1 MAPIGFSK
9 LWEIDSAASQHSR
22 AEKFANVGGSD
33 SKSHPAG
40 EEAESE
46 SPLKK
51 IVRGS
56 LHGVFSAAGR
66 KLIEDWSLLIS
77 VWSVKLQF
85 ASASVVRCGN
95 IIMWNEFSMVIKK
108 TLVFVNLDRKI
119 AHQNLL
125 GKGSLDQGCYRRYLQ
140 AIITLW

>member
-1 MAPIGFSK
+1 MVSIGFSK
-9 LWEIDSAASQHSR
+9 LWEIDSAASQHFRAIR
-22 AEKFANVGGSD
+22 AEKFANFGGSD

-40 EEAESE
+40 EDPTTEAESE

-51 IVRGS
+51 IVRGT

-85 ASASVVRCGN
+85 ASASVVRWCK
-95 IIMWNEFSMVIKK
+95 MW
-108 TLVFVNLDRKI
+108 
-119 AHQNLL
+119 
-125 GKGSLDQGCYRRYLQ
+125 
-140 AIITLW
+140 